1 MSEDSKSR
9 SNILVVTLVVAV
21 VFQIFL
27 SVLILNELRAL
38 PGKMPSA
45 GPAAAQARGLDVG
58 SEAPAFT
65 LLNSRGEEVS
75 LADFAN
81 RKVML
86 VFSSDHCKFC
96 KAMYPELQRLRAS
109 GEYPDVEVVMMQYG
123 STPEQ
128 NKALRLAN
136 GFDFPVLAA
145 DEQVLSAYKVPGT
158 PFSTIVSESGVVA
171 AGGNVGNYDAMA
183 RLLSSVVAN

>member
-1 MSEDSKSR
+1 MSEESSSR

-21 VFQIFL
+21 AFQIFL
-27 SVLILNELRAL
+27 SVLILNELRSL
-38 PGKMPSA
+38 PGKMGSA
-45 GPAAAQARGLDVG
+45 GPPAAQARGLDVG

-65 LLNSRGEEVS
+65 LLDSRGEEVS
-75 LADFAN
+75 LGDFAN

-96 KAMYPELQRLRAS
+96 KAMYPELKRLRTS
-109 GEYPDVEVVMMQYG
+109 GEYPDVNVVMIQYG

-136 GFDFPVLAA
+136 EFDFPVLAA
-145 DEQVLSAYKVPGT
+145 DEQVLTAYKVPGT
-158 PFSTIVSESGVVA
+158 PYSTIVSESGMVA
-171 AGGNVGNYDAMA
+171 AGGNAGNYEAMA
-183 RLLSSVVAN
+183 ALLNSVVAN